1 MAVPESKD
9 ELINVINSN
18 FSLLIKKL
26 EAIPPAVAFDPIM
39 EGHAKG
45 SIMSV
50 AQLVSYLIGWG
61 ELVLHWHNE
70 EAKGGILVFPA
81 EGYKWNE
88 LGCLAQKFYCDYESI
103 KDYETL
109 LARLKDN
116 KQQLLA
122 LIDRFSNNELYGEP
136 WYGKWTRGRMIQFN
150 TASPYR
156 NASGRLA
163 KSKKQLDV

>member
-9 ELINVINSN
+9 ELINAINSN

-70 EAKGGILVFPA
+70 EAKGEIFVFPA

-88 LGCLAQKFYCDYESI
+88 LGCLAQKFYRD
-103 KDYETL
+103 
-109 LARLKDN
+109 
-116 KQQLLA
+116 
-122 LIDRFSNNELYGEP
+122 
-136 WYGKWTRGRMIQFN
+136 
-150 TASPYR
+150 
-156 NASGRLA
+156 
-163 KSKKQLDV
+163 